1 MVQVS
6 VEDLRKR
13 IDEVDARLVA
23 LMNERAKLAVEIG
36 RLKREGGNQAAYA
49 PEREREVLERI
60 VAAGKDGPRT

>member
-1 MVQVS
+1 MS

-23 LMNERAKLAVEIG
+23 LMNERARLAVEIG
-36 RLKREGGNQAAYA
+36 RLKREAGNQAAYA

-60 VAAGKDGPRT
+60 ATAGKDGPLT